1 MKLLKIKLKG
11 AIGIFKGLGKEEIEV
26 DFTQFN
32 AGLIALTGKNG
43 SGKTTLLENLHPYR
57 CMVSRTGSL
66 QSHFFLKDSFRILEF
81 EHNGNNYESKILID
95 ALTGGSEAY
104 LLQNGQPMNDGK
116 LTTYDEAIESVLGS
130 QELFF
135 NSVFSGQKSKGIA
148 ELKASERRKLFYEL
162 LNLNVYEKY
171 LEEAKGKLKTNE
183 LKLSE
188 IEGKISALQTD
199 EDVTII
205 DLEKSKS
212 DVQEQISATEKEIEA
227 LEEKIENFS
236 EEIKSL
242 EADKIRLEE
251 RQKEHA
257 EIERKL
263 ENISE
268 QIEEITEALNEKVT
282 GYNLEI
288 EKINS
293 SIHAKEKLLGNQDE
307 LNQKLL
313 EFYELQQKL
322 DNFKFDKDS
331 VNDQL
336 VKLQAELHER
346 TGKISA
352 KKEKLS
358 ELKTSRDSVK
368 SSIEKYEAEIQR
380 NEENV
385 ALINDVPCDETTGA
399 SCQFLK
405 NAYESKKL
413 IPEVQQELNELKEKY
428 HEIDAEYCVLDDEI
442 NADEAQSQEIV
453 ERIDF
458 LKSSLNDLAAGIDE
472 INRSIIDLDP
482 ENIKLQLTE
491 IETAEAEIE
500 KLNAEKKRFESLVDA
515 ERRNYDEQI
524 KRIQKEA
531 GELQVKL
538 VPDIEKK
545 MLDVLNR
552 ISQYDNLIK
561 ETDKELAATVGKLQT
576 QKDIIASI
584 ERDIELLKSNEE
596 KIKELEAE
604 KDSVQNEI
612 KDWTFLA
619 KAFDKTGIPVL
630 KLENSGVQITAIA
643 NELLSLFENQFR
655 IVFET
660 TQLTKDKK
668 KMKETFNINI
678 ISGDDVVEISNLSGG
693 QQVWVET
700 AIQLAISLLVREQGI
715 NIETSFLDEKDGALD
730 IENAHLYLQ
739 MLKLAHQKSG
749 VHNTFVITHRPEL
762 IDLIPQKITL
772 TDGLLTTES
781 NSQSFN
787 EVA

>member
-405 NAYESKKL
+405 NAYESKKS